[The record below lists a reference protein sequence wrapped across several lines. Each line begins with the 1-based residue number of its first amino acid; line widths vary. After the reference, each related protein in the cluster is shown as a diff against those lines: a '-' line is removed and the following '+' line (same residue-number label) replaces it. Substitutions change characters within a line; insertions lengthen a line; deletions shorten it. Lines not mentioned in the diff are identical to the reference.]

1 MSSNSSGPS
10 SLGMCRSIQS
20 STFAASRPGRSLAM
34 SVMEADG
41 PAVLDEIVIL
51 AMTSGAPTVAERPL
65 RWRLH
70 DAKDGRLAC
79 LAALTVPERQP
90 GLWDT
95 VWGPP

>member
-1 MSSNSSGPS
+1 
-10 SLGMCRSIQS
+10 
-20 STFAASRPGRSLAM
+20 M

-90 GLWDT
+90 GLRDT
-95 VWGPP
+95 GCGPPAITRNVPRVGSTAQLPGNKRL